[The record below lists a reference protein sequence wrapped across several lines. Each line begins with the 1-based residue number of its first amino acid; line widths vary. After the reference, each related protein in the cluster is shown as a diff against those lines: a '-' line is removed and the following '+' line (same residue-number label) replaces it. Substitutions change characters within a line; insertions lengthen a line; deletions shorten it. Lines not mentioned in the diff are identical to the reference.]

1 MERPFSKDKP
11 AAGGTQNV
19 ISYFSVW
26 FSHLPATENLLNM
39 YECAQIVHRDGR
51 GRVLFDPQPPTYSQV
66 TEIPGEKGS
75 QGLDHRTFC
84 GPVV

>member
-26 FSHLPATENLLNM
+26 FSHLPATEKLLN
-39 YECAQIVHRDGR
+39 
-51 GRVLFDPQPPTYSQV
+51 T
-66 TEIPGEKGS
+66 
-75 QGLDHRTFC
+75 
-84 GPVV
+84 